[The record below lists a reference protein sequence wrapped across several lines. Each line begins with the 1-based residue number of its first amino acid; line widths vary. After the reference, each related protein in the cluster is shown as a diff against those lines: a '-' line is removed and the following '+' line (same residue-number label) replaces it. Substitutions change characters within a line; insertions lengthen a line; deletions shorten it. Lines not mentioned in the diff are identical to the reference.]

1 MESINNTVQ
10 QFQHLPKIKKLILL
24 VIVIIVILFVI
35 DLYRSYIQNYNNV
48 KNYSKKISNNI
59 EKLNTSV
66 DTDNSNNSN
75 DSTNIVIGDLEL
87 DPKKTNISL
96 YFANWCG
103 HCKQFKTSTWDKIKE
118 LYTNSD
124 SIKINDVDCTN
135 VKSQVKTAAGK
146 TIQGFPTVIIN
157 YKNSDGEYI
166 EEEYSGGRSYEVFNA
181 YVEKF
186 NSK

>member
-1 MESINNTVQ
+1 MESINNSIHQ
-10 QFQHLPKIKKLILL
+10 INNLPKMKKLILI
-24 VIVIIVILFVI
+24 VMVIIIIFFI
-35 DLYRSYIQNYNNV
+35 FDLIISYNRQKFRNTENSS
-48 KNYSKKISNNI
+48 KNLSKI
-59 EKLNTSV
+59 ENLDTAVEPTNTEK
-66 DTDNSNNSN
+66 
-75 DSTNIVIGDLEL
+75 IVIGDLEL

-96 YFANWCG
+96 YYADWCG
-103 HCKQFKTSTWDKIKE
+103 HCKQFKASTWGQITEK
-118 LYTNSD
+118 YANSE

-135 VKSQVKTAAGK
+135 VKAEIKTAAGK

-157 YKNSDGEYI
+157 YKNADGEYI